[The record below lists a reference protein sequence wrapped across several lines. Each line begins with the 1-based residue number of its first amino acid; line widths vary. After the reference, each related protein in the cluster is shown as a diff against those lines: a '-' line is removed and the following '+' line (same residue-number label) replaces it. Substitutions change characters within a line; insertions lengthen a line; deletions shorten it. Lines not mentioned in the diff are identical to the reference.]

1 MIVVVHCPEF
11 LNHKGEMEN
20 DRQPSRLA
28 QKRREIFFFLS
39 SFLFI
44 RFVSQEEASCCQG
57 GQLNE
62 AVGEMKGGGSACR
75 EVDRKEFP
83 PICSLCSTF
92 CRGWLAGQV
101 LPLGCVHI
109 HKCMLFI
116 TQTQQSNERAQDR
129 GNYLCCFTACLFSLL
144 LPLFFP
150 LSFSL
155 SQPSGDP

>member
-101 LPLGCVHI
+101 LPLGCAHSQMHAVH
-109 HKCMLFI
+109 HTNTAKQRESSGQGKLFV
-116 TQTQQSNERAQDR
+116 
-129 GNYLCCFTACLFSLL
+129 LFYR
-144 LPLFFP
+144 LPVFSPSPTFFP
-150 LSFSL
+150 SFFLSVSA
-155 SQPSGDP
+155 QR